1 MPRALLSA
9 PGCYRLFS
17 YIFFEEVLF
26 VSHINLPG
34 QAPDLPYRVLAQG
47 PLDLP
52 SENFGRDTGHSG
64 VLLISPLH
72 SDLADTANEAEVGGR
87 LNFLPADRANVAVR
101 LFAFGLCFLLR
112 HNAGERNFKYK
123 AVVFEGL
130 LEGLGRICVGEAHS
144 TVVPDFKVS
153 RLSFGLE
160 GLVVVTAL
168 LTSVLNLIHEAV
180 KMYHLVAH
188 RRGRV
193 SGRAIEE
200 LGADVDFILAVVL
213 ALPNLLSSVE
223 KGSAQNCRDSAN
235 FSLQFYRF
243 W

>member
-1 MPRALLSA
+1 MAGALLSA
-9 PGCYRLFS
+9 PSRYRLFS

-101 LFAFGLCFLLR
+101 LFAFGLCFLFR
-112 HNAGERNFKYK
+112 HNAGERDLKHK

-130 LEGLGRICVGEAHS
+130 LEGLGRICVGEAPRCGR
-144 TVVPDFKVS
+144 TRFQG
-153 RLSFGLE
+153 LS
-160 GLVVVTAL
+160 
-168 LTSVLNLIHEAV
+168 
-180 KMYHLVAH
+180 
-188 RRGRV
+188 
-193 SGRAIEE
+193 
-200 LGADVDFILAVVL
+200 
-213 ALPNLLSSVE
+213 P
-223 KGSAQNCRDSAN
+223 QP
-235 FSLQFYRF
+235 QP
-243 W
+243 

>member
-52 SENFGRDTGHSG
+52 SKNFGRDTGCSG
-64 VLLISPLH
+64 VLLVSPLH

-112 HNAGERNFKYK
+112 HNASERDLKYE
-123 AVVFEGL
+123 AVIFESL
-130 LEGLGRICVGEAHS
+130 LEGLGRIRVGEANS
-144 TVVPDFKVS
+144 TVITDFKVS
-153 RLSFGLE
+153 RLSLSLE
-160 GLVVVTAL
+160 SLVVVAAL
-168 LTSVLNLIHEAV
+168 LASVLNLIHEAV
-180 KMYHLVAH
+180 KMDHLVAH
-188 RRGRV
+188 RRSRI

-200 LGADVDFILAVVL
+200 LGPDVDFILAVTL
-213 ALPNLLSSVE
+213 ALPNLLSLRASRWNR
-223 KGSAQNCRDSAN
+223 G
-235 FSLQFYRF
+235 
-243 W
+243 

>member
-87 LNFLPADRANVAVR
+87 LNFLLADRANVAVR

-112 HNAGERNFKYK
+112 HNASERNFKYK
-123 AVVFEGL
+123 AVVFLKASVGFVWEKPTVRSYPISRSLASASALKVL
-130 LEGLGRICVGEAHS
+130 L
-144 TVVPDFKVS
+144 
-153 RLSFGLE
+153 
-160 GLVVVTAL
+160 
-168 LTSVLNLIHEAV
+168 
-180 KMYHLVAH
+180 
-188 RRGRV
+188 
-193 SGRAIEE
+193 
-200 LGADVDFILAVVL
+200 
-213 ALPNLLSSVE
+213 
-223 KGSAQNCRDSAN
+223 
-235 FSLQFYRF
+235 